1 LEEKKVDIASNRWKF
16 ISHGFFY
23 SAGIG
28 IAEPSTI
35 LPVIVNYFS
44 ANNVLIGLF
53 SSLLRGGSVLM
64 QLYAAFYAQG
74 YKKVMPA
81 LKIIFFFRFV
91 TWFSIGVSIY
101 FFGTTNPVLTLWLF
115 GLFLFLFSFSAGFGT
130 VYFSEL
136 MGKSFTNEYRGKT
149 MAYRQFFAGISAIL
163 VGGISAWALVYF
175 DKPISFVILFIVSA
189 FVMSLGYLSV
199 ILVKEFPKEE
209 ITKRENSFGKFLKN
223 AGKILKKDKL
233 LKYQIYTRL
242 LSYTYLFIFP
252 FVGIKAIK
260 DLNLTEAYAGLFAF
274 LLIGGSMLS
283 NIIWGKLSGLG
294 KNSLIV
300 KISFALMI
308 ISMIMITL
316 SSNLIMYSAIFVV
329 AGAAVDGFKLSFMNL
344 IFLISPQEK
353 RPVYIAIQN
362 NITSIGMFFAIPGGA
377 VLNSIGYNYLAFG
390 ITALLLIGFLLSFKL
405 KG

>member
-1 LEEKKVDIASNRWKF
+1 MEEKKVDIASNRWKF
-16 ISHGFFY
+16 VSHGFFY

-44 ANNVLIGLF
+44 ANNILIGLF
-53 SSLLRGGSVLM
+53 SSLLRGGSVVM

-74 YKKVMPA
+74 YKRVMPA
-81 LKIIFFFRFV
+81 LKVIFFFRFI
-91 TWFSIGVSIY
+91 TWFSIGASIY
-101 FFGTTNPVLTLWLF
+101 FFGTTNPILTLWLF
-115 GLFLFLFSFSAGFGT
+115 GLFLFSFSFSAGFGT

-163 VGGISAWALVYF
+163 SGGVSAWVLSNF
-175 DKPISFVILFIVSA
+175 DKPNSFVILFVVSA

-199 ILVKEFPKEE
+199 LLVKEFPKEE
-209 ITKRENSFGKFLKN
+209 ITKRENTFGKFLRN
-223 AGKILKKDKL
+223 SGKILKKDKL

-242 LSYTYLFIFP
+242 ISYTYLFIFP

-260 DLNLTEAYAGLFAF
+260 DLNLSEAYAALFAF

-283 NIIWGKLSGLG
+283 NILWGKLSGMG

-300 KISFALMI
+300 KISFLLMI
-308 ISMIMITL
+308 ISMIMIIL
-316 SSNLIMYSAIFVV
+316 SNNLIMYSTIFIV

-377 VLNSIGYNYLAFG
+377 ILNYLGYNYLVFG
-390 ITALLLIGFLLSFKL
+390 IIALLSIGFLLSFKL

>member
-1 LEEKKVDIASNRWKF
+1 MEEKKIDIASNRWKF
-16 ISHGFFY
+16 VSHGFFY

-44 ANNVLIGLF
+44 TNNILIGLF

-74 YKKVMPA
+74 YKKVIPA
-81 LKIIFFFRFV
+81 LKVIFFFRFI
-91 TWFSIGVSIY
+91 TWFAIGISIY
-101 FFGTTNPVLTLWLF
+101 LFGTTNPVLTLWLF
-115 GLFLFLFSFSAGFGT
+115 GLFLFSFSFSAGFGT

-149 MAYRQFFAGISAIL
+149 MAYRQFFAGVSAIL
-163 VGGISAWALVYF
+163 SGGISAWVLTNF
-175 DKPISFVILFIVSA
+175 DKPISFVILFVVSA
-189 FVMSLGYLSV
+189 FVMSFGYLSV
-199 ILVKEFPKEE
+199 VLVKEFPKEE
-209 ITKRENSFGKFLKN
+209 ITKREKSFGKFLRN
-223 AGKILKKDKL
+223 ATKILKQDKL

-260 DLNLTEAYAGLFAF
+260 DLSLNEAYAGLFAF

-300 KISFALMI
+300 KISFVLMI
-308 ISMIMITL
+308 ISMIMIPL
-316 SSNLIMYSAIFVV
+316 SNNLIMYSFVFV
-329 AGAAVDGFKLSFMNL
+329 IAGASVDGFKLSFMNL

-353 RPVYIAIQN
+353 RPVYVAIQN
-362 NITSIGMFFAIPGGA
+362 NITSLGMFFAIPGGA
-377 VLNSIGYNYLAFG
+377 FLSYLGYNYLVFG
-390 ITALLLIGFLLSFKL
+390 IITFLSLGFLLSFKL